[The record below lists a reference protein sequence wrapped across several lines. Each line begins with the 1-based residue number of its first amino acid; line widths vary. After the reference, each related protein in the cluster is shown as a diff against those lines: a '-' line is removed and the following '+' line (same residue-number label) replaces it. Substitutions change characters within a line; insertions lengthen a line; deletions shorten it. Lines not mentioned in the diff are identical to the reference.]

1 MTAVGVAPTSPDPI
15 RGDGAA
21 ATGRG
26 AWTRGDRGPT
36 GTRRGTLHRGVS
48 STNVRRVS
56 GSSHDSPGRDALDA
70 DSLRGATPYDL
81 WQWSQET
88 SRRLGDVYERI
99 LDAGTPEACRAHAPE
114 FLRLVRRFLALRLTV
129 VATDRRLAFEQ
140 RVPPADG
147 VAVAA
152 LWAEVFWAARAE
164 SPDDD
169 SGVLEEAD
177 ASIRGLL
184 GSAPVDLA
192 DLHAV
197 TARWE
202 RLQQVEETFVGLE
215 MQAQAALET
224 RQELYEHELDVHQL
238 NTP

>member
-1 MTAVGVAPTSPDPI
+1 VSGFSHDGPG
-15 RGDGAA
+15 GDGA
-21 ATGRG
+21 
-26 AWTRGDRGPT
+26 
-36 GTRRGTLHRGVS
+36 
-48 STNVRRVS
+48 
-56 GSSHDSPGRDALDA
+56 DAV
-70 DSLRGATPYDL
+70 SLRGATPYDL

-88 SRRLGDVYERI
+88 SQRLGELYERI
-99 LDAGTPEACRAHAPE
+99 LGAGTPQACRAGAPE
-114 FLRLVRRFLALRLTV
+114 FLRLTRRLLALRLTV
-129 VATDRRLAFEQ
+129 VAADRRLAFEQ

-184 GSAPVDLA
+184 GLSPADLA
-192 DLHAV
+192 DLRAV
-197 TARWE
+197 TAWWK
-202 RLQQVEETFVGLE
+202 RLRQVERTFDGLE
-215 MQAQAALET
+215 VQAQVALEA
-224 RQELYEHELDVHQL
+224 RQELYEDELEERRL